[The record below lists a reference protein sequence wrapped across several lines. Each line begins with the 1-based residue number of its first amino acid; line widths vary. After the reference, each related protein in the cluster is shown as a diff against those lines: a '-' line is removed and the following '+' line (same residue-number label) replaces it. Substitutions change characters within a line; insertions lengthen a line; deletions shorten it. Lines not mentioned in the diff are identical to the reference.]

1 MENPSALRFERQIK
15 KGIMEMLVLELL
27 SKGPDYGYQLLT
39 KLAETPSGLLK
50 VREGTL
56 YPILYRLEEDG
67 MLEAFWQTGA
77 GRSTPKKIYQITEK
91 GAEELLRQKEIWRK
105 FQEDIRFIQEKETT
119 L

>member
-1 MENPSALRFERQIK
+1 MEKQSELRFERQIK
-15 KGIMEMLVLELL
+15 KGVMEMLVLELL

-50 VREGTL
+50 VKEGTL

-67 MLEAFWQTGA
+67 MLEAGWQTGE
-77 GRSTPKKIYQITEK
+77 GRSTPKKIYQITDK
-91 GAEELLRQKEIWRK
+91 GLQELIRQKEIWRK
-105 FQEDIRFIQEKETT
+105 FQEDILYIQKKETE